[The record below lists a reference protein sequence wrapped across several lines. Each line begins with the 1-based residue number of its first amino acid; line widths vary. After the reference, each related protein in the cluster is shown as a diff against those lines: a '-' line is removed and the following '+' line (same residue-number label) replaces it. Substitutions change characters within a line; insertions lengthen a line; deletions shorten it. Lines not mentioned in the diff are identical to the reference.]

1 MWQESI
7 SGASTGAQ
15 IGTQIMPG
23 LGTAIG
29 AVAGGITGGVFG
41 KKARRRR
48 KRAERL
54 RKELEFQTNFRNRQ
68 AAIREW
74 NAQQA
79 SILAMATA
87 SGAGIG
93 SSAVKGASYGL
104 YGSLQEELKFNALS
118 FNMQRAIA
126 KNQASAE
133 KISGMFSAFS
143 SGLQQGASAFGS
155 RKIPPGP
162 ISNEQVFARGGDIA
176 RTSGPSAGDIVRNTR
191 F

>member
-1 MWQESI
+1 MFQEGV
-7 SGASTGAQ
+7 SGAATGAQ
-15 IGTQIMPG
+15 IGTKIMPG
-23 LGTAIG
+23 WGTAIG
-29 AVAGGITGGVFG
+29 AVVGGISGLTVG

-48 KRAERL
+48 KRAERI
-54 RKELEFQTNFRNRQ
+54 RKELEFVTNFRQRQ

-74 NAQQA
+74 SSQQA
-79 SILAMATA
+79 GILAAATA

-126 KNQASAE
+126 KNAESAE
-133 KISGMFSAFS
+133 KVSGMWSALTG
-143 SGLQQGASAFGS
+143 GLQQGASAFGS
-155 RKIPPGP
+155 RKLPPGP

-176 RTSGPSAGDIVRNTR
+176 ATSGPSAGDIVRNTR